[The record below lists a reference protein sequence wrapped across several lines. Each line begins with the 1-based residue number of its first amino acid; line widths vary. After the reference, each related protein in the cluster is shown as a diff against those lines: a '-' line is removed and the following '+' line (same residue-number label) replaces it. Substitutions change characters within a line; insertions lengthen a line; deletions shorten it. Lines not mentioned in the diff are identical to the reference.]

1 LQEFADVSVAVSDG
15 EVVQAHKLVLAS
27 SSSFFRK
34 VLKAAPHPYPL
45 IYIPGVTMQTLKAL
59 LKYMYTGE
67 VTMTENELVSFCE
80 AAEFFG
86 LEGLKNQ
93 RTTRKEQLCH
103 IEDKEGQ
110 LECDANAQEEEE
122 GRETSMRRGRLPPEE
137 DGLDREGR
145 KDHEHDGDGD
155 EEGGE
160 EMPVTMCRLA
170 EGEDELWRRGGDVL
184 NHHIETLYRKE
195 EAKAFLCSLCE
206 KTLQSKRKIY
216 AHIESH
222 LDLKFSCTICEAKS
236 PTRNALVEH
245 ARVRHNLNIGYR

>member
-1 LQEFADVSVAVSDG
+1 MESYQLRWEVFGDQFLKSLKRESRLQEFADVSVAVSDG

-59 LKYMYTGE
+59 LRYMYTGE

-93 RTTRKEQLCH
+93 KTTRKEQLCH
-103 IEDKEGQ
+103 IEDEEGQ

-155 EEGGE
+155 EEAGE
-160 EMPVTMCRLA
+160 EMPVSMCR
-170 EGEDELWRRGGDVL
+170 
-184 NHHIETLYRKE
+184 
-195 EAKAFLCSLCE
+195 
-206 KTLQSKRKIY
+206 
-216 AHIESH
+216 
-222 LDLKFSCTICEAKS
+222 
-236 PTRNALVEH
+236 
-245 ARVRHNLNIGYR
+245 